1 MQGKLG
7 GVAMDDTK
15 APITR
20 PAQAESLVKSELD
33 RLERRVDLLWDG
45 NHEALHKT
53 GALATIMIALLVG
66 VVAAFAAGLYDAEK
80 TSERLKRL
88 ERINGIDEIGR
99 RK

>member
-1 MQGKLG
+1 MS
-7 GVAMDDTK
+7 DTN
-15 APITR
+15 APTTR

-33 RLERRVDLLWDG
+33 RLERRVDSLWDG

-53 GALATIMIALLVG
+53 GTLATTMIALLVG
-66 VVAAFAAGLYDAEK
+66 LVSAFAAGLHHAQK
-80 TSERLKRL
+80 TNERLDRL

>member
-1 MQGKLG
+1 
-7 GVAMDDTK
+7 MDDTK

-53 GALATIMIALLVG
+53 GELATIMIALLVG
-66 VVAAFAAGLYDAEK
+66 VVAAFAAGLYHAEK
-80 TSERLKRL
+80 TNERLKRL